1 MRAFGN
7 IENDHMFVV
16 IKKEDCVE
24 VNETYDWKNYNPD
37 DTENGKGGDW
47 IGRCDY
53 RR

>member
-1 MRAFGN
+1 MSKQ
-7 IENDHMFVV
+7 I
-16 IKKEDCVE
+16 
-24 VNETYDWKNYNPD
+24 TYDFHAYNPD